1 MRKRDKN
8 KTNHKKKK
16 YIRPT
21 LRKHKPLRE
30 IVLLTGAV
38 VGSSVATFGAT

>member
-1 MRKRDKN
+1 MKKDAKN
-8 KTNHKKKK
+8 KSNHKKKK
-16 YIRPT
+16 YVRPQ

-38 VGSSVATFGAT
+38 VGSSAATFGVT